1 MDWANERWVRVF
13 TRDTVS
19 WKLCDWRAHTTLL
32 HLFRKVDRAG
42 VLDVGDDGIAGLAA
56 VLELPIEVVEPGIE
70 QLTRTGNGRLP
81 TVVFSGAAYVI
92 PNFIEAQET
101 PQSDPQ
107 RTRES
112 RGRRRDL
119 ASLVSRNVSDVTRNV
134 SEPSRG
140 VTSGHAVSRADTPDQ
155 TNQTNQTNQTKPG
168 QTKQCAVS
176 GEPDHATLLAQ
187 TAVSEINRLASR
199 NYKAESEAVSKL
211 CRALARAKR
220 TPEQVIAVI
229 ASKRAWIGDP
239 KMGQFFRPQTLLA
252 AENFAA
258 YLDDLEAG
266 PLFTRSQNEM
276 RMPSADDDEPDLTY
290 AGFGMGAEA

>member
-56 VLELPIEVVEPGIE
+56 VLELPIEVVEPGIA
-70 QLTRTGNGRLP
+70 QLIKTGNGRLP
-81 TVVFSGAAYVI
+81 TVVFSGASYVI

-112 RGRRRDL
+112 RARRRDV
-119 ASLVSRNVSDVTRNV
+119 ASLVSRNVSEVTRNV

-140 VTSGHAVSRADTPDQ
+140 VTSGHAVSRTDTPDQ
-155 TNQTNQTNQTKPG
+155 TNQTKPD
-168 QTKQCAVS
+168 QPRVVS

-187 TAVSEINRLASR
+187 TAVSEINRLAKR
-199 NYKAESEAVSKL
+199 QYRPESEAIAKL
-211 CRALARAKR
+211 CRALSKAKR

-239 KMGQFFRPQTLLA
+239 KMGQYFRPQTLLA

-266 PLFTRSQNEM
+266 PLFAQGTGTLQM
-276 RMPSADDDEPDLTY
+276 AAPDDDEPDLTY
-290 AGFGMGAEA
+290 AGFGMGTEA

>member
-56 VLELPIEVVEPGIE
+56 VLELPIEVVELGIE
-70 QLTRTGNGRLP
+70 QLTRAGNGRLP
-81 TVVFSGAAYVI
+81 TVVFSGASYVI

-112 RGRRRDL
+112 RARRRDV
-119 ASLVSRNVSDVTRNV
+119 ASLVSRNVSGPTRNV
-134 SEPSRG
+134 SKASRAD
-140 VTSGHAVSRADTPDQ
+140 TSGHTASRTDTPDQ
-155 TNQTNQTNQTKPG
+155 TKPDQTNH
-168 QTKQCAVS
+168 VS
-176 GEPDHATLLAQ
+176 GEPDLAVVLAQ
-187 TAVSEINRLASR
+187 VAITEINRIANR
-199 NYKAESEAVSKL
+199 NYKPESEAVSKL
-211 CRALARAKR
+211 CRALAKAKR
-220 TPEQVIAVI
+220 TPEQVRAVI
-229 ASKRAWIGDP
+229 ASKRGWVGDP
-239 KMGQFFRPQTLLA
+239 KMGQYFRPQTLLA
-252 AENFAA
+252 AENFLA

-266 PLFTRSQNEM
+266 PLFASGTSTLRIAS
-276 RMPSADDDEPDLTY
+276 RDDDEPDLTY
-290 AGFGMGAEA
+290 AIGGMA